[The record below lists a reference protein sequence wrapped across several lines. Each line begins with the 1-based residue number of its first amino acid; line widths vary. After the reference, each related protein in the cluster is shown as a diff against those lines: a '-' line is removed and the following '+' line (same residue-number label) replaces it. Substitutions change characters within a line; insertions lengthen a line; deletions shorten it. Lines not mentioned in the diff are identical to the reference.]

1 MNIKVLWEVALLFIS
16 FLLAWCNIRIDK
28 AENLSINSNTV
39 LEQISL
45 NEFLTTEDFWE
56 EYKQFREVYLRERK
70 KTIFSWDDLDKYIP
84 ETDTLMKIVPTEES
98 ILKEFFGDIS
108 PVLEDF
114 TWKFVQESK
123 VIGHKE
129 SDKWFFK
136 EDIIST
142 KQIDLWEYEQYR
154 AKILYEWALS
164 PYHGNDEDK
173 IWMIVPTEEKIKQ
186 SYINSFFIWYN
197 EPLR

>member
-56 EYKQFREVYLRERK
+56 DYQSFREGYLWNWK
-70 KTIFSWDDLDKYIP
+70 MTIFDWDDIQKDIP
-84 ETDTLMKIVPTEES
+84 WVDILMEIVPSEES
-98 ILKEFFGDIS
+98 ILKEFYGDGA
-108 PVLEDF
+108 PTLEDF
-114 TWKFVQESK
+114 TGKFVQESRI
-123 VIGHKE
+123 IGYKE

-186 SYINSFFIWYN
+186 SYINSFFMWYN

>member
-16 FLLAWCNIRIDK
+16 FLLAWCNVRIDK

-56 EYKQFREVYLRERK
+56 EFREVYLRERK

-142 KQIDLWEYEQYR
+142 KQIDLWEYKQYR
-154 AKILYEWALS
+154 AKILYKRARAAFHW
-164 PYHGNDEDK
+164 DIEDG
-173 IWMIVPTEEKIKQ
+173 IWLKVPIEHEIKQ
-186 SYINSFFIWYN
+186 SFINSFFIWYN
-197 EPLR
+197 QPLR